1 MESPILC
8 QLLINIKRS
17 EDISTEL
24 LRKIGKGIKESLS
37 SKSFP
42 PFEE

>member
-17 EDISTEL
+17 EDISMEL
-24 LRKIGKGIKESLS
+24 LQKIGKGIKDTLS
-37 SKSFP
+37 SKAFL
-42 PFEE
+42 PFGE